1 MERINNYMFV
11 DFDDITFWASNIPK
25 EVEHCINQVN
35 EEVDRSFDTE
45 DQRKA
50 YHLGVD
56 NTLSLLK
63 QLLDEGT
70 SKNSITFYCPSIDIT
85 EEMTADEVVELV
97 SKFPEQV

>member
-1 MERINNYMFV
+1 MFV
-11 DFDDITFWASNIPK
+11 DFDDITFWVSNIPK

-35 EEVDRSFDTE
+35 EEVDKSFNTE
-45 DQRKA
+45 EQRKA

-70 SKNSITFYCPSIDIT
+70 SKNSITFYCPSVDIT
-85 EEMTADEVVELV
+85 EKMTTDEVAKLV
-97 SKFPEQV
+97 PEFPEQL